1 MMKAAIFKNPKIII
15 LPLCLFLCIG
25 MLSGCGS
32 KQDNS
37 QTASAAGTE
46 TSTQKETA
54 RAAETLTEADAAAS
68 GQTEEPAA
76 STEAA
81 EGTQTTEPQTG
92 KPRETAGSQ
101 TKPEEGA
108 AVLPG
113 SFPVS
118 FTFSS
123 GAGGWRTWMTLFADS
138 TFEGQYSDSEMGDT
152 GEGYPNGSYYIA
164 DFTGKFGNI
173 EKLDEFSY
181 SMELEEITLQREPGT
196 SWIED
201 EVRYVA
207 AEAYGL
213 DGGTEFIL
221 YAPET
226 PVEGLSEMFLSWWP
240 GRFEDPASKTLSC
253 YGIYNKAEETGFFS
267 E

>member
-1 MMKAAIFKNPKIII
+1 MKEAILKNRKVIG
-15 LPLCLFLCIG
+15 LLLCVFLCVS
-25 MLSGCGS
+25 LLNGCGK
-32 KQDNS
+32 KQDHS
-37 QTASAAGTE
+37 QTASAAETE
-46 TSTQKETA
+46 TPTQKETA
-54 RAAETLTEADAAAS
+54 GTAETLTEAGTAAS
-68 GQTEEPAA
+68 GQTEKPAA

-81 EGTQTTEPQTG
+81 EGTQTTEPQTAE
-92 KPRETAGSQ
+92 PQESADSQ
-101 TKPEEGA
+101 TKPGEGE

-113 SFPVS
+113 SFPMS

-123 GAGGWRTWMTLFADS
+123 GAGGWRTWMTLFADG

-164 DFTGKFGNI
+164 DFTGRFGNI

-201 EVRYVA
+201 EIRYVA

-221 YAPET
+221 YTPET